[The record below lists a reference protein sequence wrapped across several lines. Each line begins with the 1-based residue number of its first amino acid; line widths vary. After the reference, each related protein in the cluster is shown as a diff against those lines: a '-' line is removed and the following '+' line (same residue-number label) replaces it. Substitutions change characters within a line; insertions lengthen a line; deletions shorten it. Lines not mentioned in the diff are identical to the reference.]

1 MLGGLVLAA
10 TLVITG
16 ARSAL
21 AQPVPAAARSADT
34 FYTPPSDLASLAPGA
49 VIRSRTVGVPA
60 YGIPLP
66 VQAWQL
72 LYRSNNTDGTA
83 IAATTTVI
91 VPPGKPAGPRPLIS
105 YQAIINALDPECSPS
120 RTVPSGG
127 LDEIFMLLWPLLRGW
142 AVSVP
147 DHAGPNSNY
156 GAGHLGGQVTLD
168 GVRAV
173 EHFAP
178 TELGPDTPVG
188 LWGYSGGGFS
198 TAWAAELQASYAPE
212 LNVVGSAEG
221 GVPADFN
228 DLTKDPNALNLP
240 QVRDVIKANTPG
252 QNNPGCAGAAVSLRD
267 RQRGARQERRRARR
281 QLLRHGRHR
290 GLPAIV
296 LHRRPRAGG
305 DLGHPVRAGV
315 LRSPLCR
322 CATGLDL
329 RTDCVNDDGPVQ
341 LDRSIVV
348 GGWRCRESN
357 PGPPSHQQGF
367 SVRSPLCL
375 YLDLLLTQTS
385 QDDDPS
391 RCLVSPAA
399 PRPTRRVRAL

>member
-1 MLGGLVLAA
+1 MRRKMLGGLVLAA
-10 TLVITG
+10 TLAVTG
-16 ARSAL
+16 AGPGM
-21 AQPVPAAARSADT
+21 AQAAPAAASSADT

-72 LYRSNNTDGTA
+72 VYRSNNTEGTA
-83 IAATTTVI
+83 IAATTSVI
-91 VPPGKPAGPRPLIS
+91 IPPGKPAGPRPLIS
-105 YQAIINALDPECSPS
+105 YQAIINALNPECSPS

-147 DHAGPNSNY
+147 DHAGPDSNY
-156 GAGHLGGQVTLD
+156 GAGRLGGQVTLD
-168 GVRAV
+168 GVRAA

-221 GVPADFN
+221 GVPADFDDLIN
-228 DLTKDPNALNLP
+228 ANKGSGAFGLVFAAAVGLSREYPAMGLSSLLNPRGLQLQNQISTLCVGRLLTVAPGLSFNYLTKDPNALDLP

-252 QNNPGCAGAAVSLRD
+252 RTVPAAPV
-267 RQRGARQERRRARR
+267 
-281 QLLRHGRHR
+281 LLYHS
-290 GLPAIV
+290 AIDNAV
-296 LHRRPRAGG
+296 
-305 DLGHPVRAGV
+305 PVKSADE
-315 LRSPLCR
+315 LAASY
-322 CATGLDL
+322 CATGATVDYQRSSFTADHVLVAILGIPSVLGFFDA
-329 RTDCVNDDGPVQ
+329 RFAGAPPV
-341 LDRSIVV
+341 ST
-348 GGWRCRESN
+348 C
-357 PGPPSHQQGF
+357 
-367 SVRSPLCL
+367 
-375 YLDLLLTQTS
+375 
-385 QDDDPS
+385 
-391 RCLVSPAA
+391 A
-399 PRPTRRVRAL
+399 PTP

>member
-1 MLGGLVLAA
+1 MRRKMLGGLVLAA

-16 ARSAL
+16 AGSAL

-83 IAATTTVI
+83 IPATTTVI

-105 YQAIINALDPECSPS
+105 YQAIINALDPECSTS

-142 AVSVP
+142 AVSVA

-156 GAGHLGGQVTLD
+156 GAGQLGGQVTLD

-198 TAWAAELQASYAPE
+198 TAWAAELQPSYAPE

-228 DLTKDPNALNLP
+228 DLINANKGSGAFGLVFAAAVGLSREYPAMGLNSLLNPRGLQLQNQISALCVGQLLTVAPGLSFNDLTKDPNALDLS

-252 QNNPGCAGAAVSLRD
+252 RTVPGAPVLLYHSAIDNAVPVKSADELAASYCAMGATVD
-267 RQRGARQERRRARR
+267 YQRSSFTADHVLVAILGIPSVLGSSKPALPVRHRSRRA
-281 QLLRHGRHR
+281 H
-290 GLPAIV
+290 
-296 LHRRPRAGG
+296 
-305 DLGHPVRAGV
+305 
-315 LRSPLCR
+315 
-322 CATGLDL
+322 
-329 RTDCVNDDGPVQ
+329 
-341 LDRSIVV
+341 
-348 GGWRCRESN
+348 
-357 PGPPSHQQGF
+357 
-367 SVRSPLCL
+367 
-375 YLDLLLTQTS
+375 
-385 QDDDPS
+385 
-391 RCLVSPAA
+391 
-399 PRPTRRVRAL
+399 